1 MKLTS
6 LVKQIIE
13 RPLTS
18 KEKRSKEKIVKGLK
32 GRKDLDK
39 SDKYAIATAQAKKM
53 NETNLPINSPV
64 DLIDNDIL
72 DIPDG
77 DMGEIKK
84 SAAKLGIDPQNKFE
98 SELRDEIED
107 LLTSPMSTYEEYELV
122 KKYFGDVYADEL
134 IHQYG
139 LKIDEMTDDE
149 FEKAK
154 EANRLAKHPERDK
167 IVKIQKMMGK
177 EKEHPHDLPPID
189 KALQERLQKIAGIIK

>member
-53 NETNLPINSPV
+53 DEANLPINTPR

-122 KKYFGDVYADEL
+122 KKYFGDYADEL

-154 EANRLAKHPERDK
+154 EADRLAKHPERDK
-167 IVKIQKMMGK
+167 IIKIQKMMGK

>member
-13 RPLTS
+13 RPLTT

-122 KKYFGDVYADEL
+122 KKYFGDYADEL